1 MRKNTGPK
9 IIIIADVLFVLS
21 IVLLVLGGSF
31 LVAGLVVLLMEEEA
45 AAVVFIAALS
55 MLGAALSL
63 YITNLFVRGYGEI
76 VRNSNQLCD
85 KLDLLLEQMA
95 DPADSEQ
102 SVFDEVCNAVQD
114 SIT

>member
-31 LVAGLVVLLMEEEA
+31 LVAGLIVLLIEEA
-45 AAVVFIAALS
+45 AAVVFTAALS
-55 MLGAALSL
+55 LLGSALSL
-63 YITNLFVRGYGEI
+63 YITNLFVRGYGEM

-85 KLDLLLEQMA
+85 KLDLLLAQKA

>member
-31 LVAGLVVLLMEEEA
+31 LVAGLIVLLMEEE

-55 MLGAALSL
+55 LLGSALSL